1 MKKSI
6 LIIGAVAA
14 VSLVSCKKAET
25 TEIENVDST
34 ATAVVVDNDSVP
46 ITNNPTVDSVD
57 DAAERA
63 LDNAG
68 DAVKEGAG
76 EVKDAAKDAT
86 DSDGNV
92 RK

>member
-25 TEIENVDST
+25 TEMENVDST

-68 DAVKEGAG
+68 DAVKEGPA
-76 EVKDAAKDAT
+76 EVQDAAKDAT
-86 DSDGNV
+86 DGDGNV

>member
-25 TEIENVDST
+25 TEMENVDST

-57 DAAERA
+57 DAAEGA

-76 EVKDAAKDAT
+76 EVQDL
-86 DSDGNV
+86 SLIHI
-92 RK
+92 

>member
-25 TEIENVDST
+25 TEMENVDST

-57 DAAERA
+57 DAAERT
-63 LDNAG
+63 LDKAG
-68 DAVKEGAG
+68 DAVTEGAG

-86 DSDGNV
+86 DGDGNV

>member
-14 VSLVSCKKAET
+14 VSLVSFKKAET
-25 TEIENVDST
+25 TEMENVDST

-68 DAVKEGAG
+68 DAAKEGAG

-86 DSDGNV
+86 DGDGNV

>member
-25 TEIENVDST
+25 TEMENVDST

-76 EVKDAAKDAT
+76 EVKDAAKDAI
-86 DSDGNV
+86 DGDGNV